1 MFKPI
6 FLKLSLYLL
15 CLMMSISV
23 NAASEIQQVEPL
35 NWWVGMKLDSPQL
48 LIYGENISS
57 FTPRLKYKGVKIKN
71 ITRVDNPNYL
81 FVTLE
86 INKRAS
92 AGNLQLEFVKGDE
105 IITRD
110 FPLLTRENNSAA
122 RHGFTPKDAVYLIT
136 PDRFVN
142 GDPSNDN
149 HPDMLEKANP
159 LYKGGRHGGDLAGL
173 IKSLD
178 YIAEM
183 GFTQIWPNP
192 MTENNME
199 TYSYHGYA
207 ATNLYR
213 IDPRYGSNEEFKKF
227 VQEAQLRGI
236 GVIKDIVL
244 NHIGSNH
251 WWMQDLP
258 TSDWLN
264 QSATYQ
270 ETTHRREV
278 VQDLYVSDTDKNE
291 FLDGWFVPTMP
302 DLNQRNSLLATYLI
316 QNSIWWVEYAGLS
329 GIREDTYGYAD
340 TDFLTHWSK
349 ALMTEYPNFSIVG
362 EEWTNNPALIAHW
375 QKGKTNPNGHVSST
389 NSMMDFPTHDAL
401 RLALIED
408 EGFDTGWV
416 KLYQALA
423 NDFLYPDPS
432 MLMVF
437 PENHDT
443 SRIYSYLNED
453 LALNKMAWVYMA
465 TIRGIPQ
472 FYYGSEVLKTSPRDR
487 DDGAVRAPM
496 YGGFSGQSKNA
507 FTQQGLTV
515 QEREMQSFVKTL
527 LNWRKQEALIHH
539 GKLMHFVP
547 KQGVYVYFRYLDDRA
562 VMIALSKNKT
572 PIELD
577 LTRFNQVIG
586 NKKSAKNILT
596 QQSFNLSSTLTLAPM
611 SATLVEIF

>member
-1 MFKPI
+1 
-6 FLKLSLYLL
+6 
-15 CLMMSISV
+15 
-23 NAASEIQQVEPL
+23 
-35 NWWVGMKLDSPQL
+35 
-48 LIYGENISS
+48 
-57 FTPRLKYKGVKIKN
+57 
-71 ITRVDNPNYL
+71 
-81 FVTLE
+81 
-86 INKRAS
+86 
-92 AGNLQLEFVKGDE
+92 
-105 IITRD
+105 
-110 FPLLTRENNSAA
+110 
-122 RHGFTPKDAVYLIT
+122 
-136 PDRFVN
+136 
-142 GDPSNDN
+142 DN

-251 WWMQDLP
+251 WGMQDLP

-291 FLDGWFVPTMP
+291 LLDGWFVPTIP
-302 DLNQRNSLLATYLI
+302 ALNQRNSLLATYLI

-349 ALMTEYPNFSIVG
+349 ALMTEYPNFSLVG

-401 RLALIED
+401 RLAL
-408 EGFDTGWV
+408 
-416 KLYQALA
+416 
-423 NDFLYPDPS
+423 
-432 MLMVF
+432 
-437 PENHDT
+437 
-443 SRIYSYLNED
+443 
-453 LALNKMAWVYMA
+453 
-465 TIRGIPQ
+465 
-472 FYYGSEVLKTSPRDR
+472 
-487 DDGAVRAPM
+487 
-496 YGGFSGQSKNA
+496 
-507 FTQQGLTV
+507 
-515 QEREMQSFVKTL
+515 
-527 LNWRKQEALIHH
+527 
-539 GKLMHFVP
+539 
-547 KQGVYVYFRYLDDRA
+547 
-562 VMIALSKNKT
+562 
-572 PIELD
+572 
-577 LTRFNQVIG
+577 
-586 NKKSAKNILT
+586 
-596 QQSFNLSSTLTLAPM
+596 
-611 SATLVEIF
+611 